1 MLFIPL
7 EVLKKAAIVAV
18 ETDKAAYQIYGKKS
32 ILTIINVKKVF
43 FIFTRIKIGRSG
55 NITAAS

>member
-7 EVLKKAAIVAV
+7 EVLKEVALVTV
-18 ETDKAAYQIYGKKS
+18 EPDKVAYQIYGKKS

-43 FIFTRIKIGRSG
+43 FILTGMEIGESRVVVS
-55 NITAAS
+55 TC